1 MYFKRSEGF
10 RYEFPDPLLASF
22 KVLVNGRIGQIE
34 EPYYNCK
41 ILDIS
46 PKGMKMFSDSNFSEY
61 ANQDIQ
67 LEIHFILDEIAIQAV
82 GNIVWEKPYAKGKQY
97 GLIFNN
103 QPKLEGI
110 IVSELKA
117 RRRKEV
123 IKKK

>member
-10 RYEFPDPLLASF
+10 RYEFPNPLLASY
-22 KVLVNGRIGQIE
+22 KVLVNGRVGQIE
-34 EPYYNCK
+34 QPYYSCK

-46 PKGMKMFSDSNFSEY
+46 PKGMKMFSDASVSEHV
-61 ANQDIQ
+61 NLEVQ
-67 LEIHFILDEIAIQAV
+67 LEVHFILDEMAIQAV

-103 QPKLEGI
+103 QPKLEEI

-123 IKKK
+123 VNKK